1 MEKYNEKHLLEE
13 IIKQWGE
20 FGWHADVYREL
31 LKRSDNSDYTTAK
44 PKLPSLDD
52 VIKNKKFTAG
62 MNYIEQISEIYKTIR
77 KLGNFA

>member
-31 LKRSDNSDYTTAK
+31 LKRSDNSSYET
-44 PKLPSLDD
+44 P
-52 VIKNKKFTAG
+52 
-62 MNYIEQISEIYKTIR
+62 QSEIATSKSA
-77 KLGNFA
+77 NADFS